1 MFVLHVS
8 ARFFTSTLTI
18 PDNITMVSEGLYIS
32 WIDNYFKVLLQPLHD
47 G

>member
-8 ARFFTSTLTI
+8 ARFFTSTH
-18 PDNITMVSEGLYIS
+18 NITMVSEGLYIS